1 VVMPRKPLSPCSYPG
16 CPKLCEGRY
25 CEEHKKLT
33 DKQYNRYER
42 SKDVNKI
49 YGRSWKRIRDKY
61 AREHPLCERCLSEG
75 RATLMQEVHHI
86 IPVSQGGTNDPSNL
100 MSLCQSCHTKMH
112 IELGDRKIRR

>member
-33 DKQYNRYER
+33 DRQYNRYER
-42 SKDVNKI
+42 SADVNKI

-61 AREHPLCERCLSEG
+61 AREHPLCERCLREG
-75 RATLMQEVHHI
+75 RATIMQQVHHI
-86 IPVSQGGTNDPSNL
+86 VPVSQGGTNDPSNL